1 MVGIVD
7 VARHAKVSAS
17 TVSYVLS
24 GKRPISPETQRRVHA
39 SIRALGYHPHAG
51 ARALASKRS
60 NVLALV
66 VPLRT
71 GVHVPV
77 LMQFVTAVVT
87 RAREVDHDV
96 LLLTQDE
103 GERGLRRVEASALA
117 DAIIVMDVE
126 LDDVRVPL
134 VRSLR
139 TPCVLIGFPADAE
152 GLTCV
157 DLDFAAAGRACVGHL
172 ADLGHRRMGLVG
184 SPPAVY
190 ARGTGFA
197 TRVAGGVASAAAERG
212 VLVETRA
219 CEPTREAAFAAID
232 ELLQTMPELTGLVV
246 HNESVIESVL
256 AALRERDRRVP
267 DDISVVAICP
277 DELAA
282 RLDLSCVALPADDV
296 GRRAVDLA
304 MAKLSQGVVPAAT
317 QLAPRLTAR
326 ATSACA
332 VEGRLLR

>member
-39 SIRALGYHPHAG
+39 SIQALGYHPHAG

-60 NVLALV
+60 NILALV
-66 VPLRT
+66 ASLRT

-77 LMQFVTAVVT
+77 LMQFVTAVVS

-126 LDDVRVPL
+126 LNDVRVPL

-139 TPCVLIGFPADAE
+139 TPCVLIGFPTDAA
-152 GLTCV
+152 GLTCL
-157 DLDFAAAGRACVGHL
+157 DLDFTAAGEACVEHL
-172 ADLGHRRMGLVG
+172 ADLGHRRIGVVG

-197 TRVAGGVASAAAERG
+197 SRVAGGVTVAAAEHG
-212 VLVETRA
+212 ILVESRA
-219 CEPTREAAFAAID
+219 CEPTREAAFAVID
-232 ELLQTMPELTGLVV
+232 DLLRAQPDVTGLVI
-246 HNESVIESVL
+246 HNESVIESAL

-267 DDISVVAICP
+267 DDVSVVAICP

-282 RLDLSCVALPADDV
+282 RLDLSCVALPADEV

-304 MAKLSQGVVPAAT
+304 LAKLDQDDTVPPAT
-317 QLAPRLTAR
+317 RLAPHLTVRASSAR
-326 ATSACA
+326 SSR
-332 VEGRLLR
+332 VSP

>member
-7 VARHAKVSAS
+7 VARHAKVSTS

-39 SIRALGYHPHAG
+39 SIQALGYHPHAG

-152 GLTCV
+152 GLTCI
-157 DLDFAAAGRACVGHL
+157 DLDFAAAGRVCVEHL
-172 ADLGHRRMGLVG
+172 ADLGHRRLGLVG

-197 TRVAGGVASAAAERG
+197 SRVSAGVTAAAGERD
-212 VLVETRA
+212 VVVETRA

-232 ELLQTMPELTGLVV
+232 DLLRTMPDLTGLIV

-304 MAKLSQGVVPAAT
+304 MAKLADDVVPAAT

-326 ATSACA
+326 ATSASA
-332 VEGRLLR
+332 GRLPR

>member
-7 VARHAKVSAS
+7 VARHAKVSTS

-87 RAREVDHDV
+87 RSREVDHDV

-152 GLTCV
+152 GLTCI
-157 DLDFAAAGRACVGHL
+157 DLDFAAAGRVCVEHL
-172 ADLGHRRMGLVG
+172 ADLGHRRLGLVG

-197 TRVAGGVASAAAERG
+197 SRVTAGVTAAAGERDA
-212 VLVETRA
+212 VVETRA

-232 ELLQTMPELTGLVV
+232 DLLRTMPDLSGLIV

-304 MAKLSQGVVPAAT
+304 MAKLADDVVPAAT
-317 QLAPRLTAR
+317 QLAPKLTAR
-326 ATSACA
+326 ATSACPSDD
-332 VEGRLLR
+332 RLLR